1 MQLAWNHGAMPRR
14 FDAVVFDWYATL
26 GSPAGDDWWQQM
38 FTMIDE
44 AGGTVPDHAMDK
56 WTTPETEH
64 VAASANQESYRDYE
78 SRHLS
83 ELLDA
88 SGLSPGVKQQ
98 LQERI
103 LGLRELESIGIFPDV
118 VTLLCDLR
126 DQDVTLALCSNWSWD
141 LDRHLLF
148 NEIDHYFDV
157 VICSA
162 IVGYRKPHPEI
173 FKALLDELNL
183 DPKRVAFVGDDWN
196 ADVEGATAAGLVP
209 FHLARSGCSI
219 SPHDLAVCAADL
231 DELRIHLLE

>member
-1 MQLAWNHGAMPRR
+1 MPRR

-38 FTMIDE
+38 FTMISD
-44 AGGTVPDHAMDK
+44 AGGDVPDHAMTK
-56 WTTPETEH
+56 WTTPEIEH
-64 VAASANQESYRDYE
+64 VVQSSSQEAYRDYE
-78 SRHLS
+78 ARLLT

-88 SGLSPGVKQQ
+88 SGLSADVQDE
-98 LQERI
+98 LQVTI
-103 LGLRELESIGIFPDV
+103 LGLRERESIGIFPDV
-118 VTLLCDLR
+118 VTLLGVLR
-126 DQDVTLALCSNWSWD
+126 ANEITVALCSNWSWD

-173 FKALLDELNL
+173 FKALLDELSL
-183 DPKRVAFVGDDWN
+183 EPARVAFVGDDWN
-196 ADVEGATAAGLVP
+196 ADIEGATAAGLVP
-209 FHLARSGCSI
+209 FHLARTGCSI